1 MYKTF
6 ARFHTLYRG
15 IGGRGSEFLAKLL
28 AGSRLH
34 LLFERYTEGAGDTMI
49 LEGFFS
55 GLEAQGEI
63 TDLLDILYGS
73 YGERLIATYKL
84 AS

>member
-1 MYKTF
+1 MRERVPCQTG
-6 ARFHTLYRG
+6 RFSLPPFLSDTRKERG
-15 IGGRGSEFLAKLL
+15 
-28 AGSRLH
+28 
-34 LLFERYTEGAGDTMI
+34 TMI

-55 GLEAQGEI
+55 GLEAQSEI

>member
-1 MYKTF
+1 MYKIF

-15 IGGRGSEFLAKLL
+15 IGEGERVPCQTTGRFSLAPFLSDTRK
-28 AGSRLH
+28 
-34 LLFERYTEGAGDTMI
+34 ERGTMI
-49 LEGFFS
+49 LEGLFS
-55 GLEAQGEI
+55 GLEAQSEI
-63 TDLLDILYGS
+63 TDLLDMLYGS

>member
-1 MYKTF
+1 MPNYWQF
-6 ARFHTLYRG
+6 SLPP
-15 IGGRGSEFLAKLL
+15 FLSDTRKEW
-28 AGSRLH
+28 G
-34 LLFERYTEGAGDTMI
+34 TMI

-55 GLEAQGEI
+55 GLEAQSEI

-73 YGERLIATYKL
+73 YGERLILTYKL

>member
-1 MYKTF
+1 MPNYWQVLACTSFLSDTRKE
-6 ARFHTLYRG
+6 RG
-15 IGGRGSEFLAKLL
+15 
-28 AGSRLH
+28 
-34 LLFERYTEGAGDTMI
+34 TMI

-55 GLEAQGEI
+55 GLEAQSEI
-63 TDLLDILYGS
+63 TDLLDILYSS